1 MEAPRLQDQ
10 ELTPHQMRLLKLFV
24 EGYNYRLA
32 AVELGVTVNTIAFH
46 VKQIYN
52 RLQVHSKAE
61 AIAKAFREGIV
72 S

>member
-1 MEAPRLQDQ
+1 
-10 ELTPHQMRLLKLFV
+10 MRLLKLFV